1 MKHCLQLAL
10 CCGLLCLASVT
21 LFQGPPQVIMLTKM
35 NLEWGLVMN
44 YSHCCSQPQLKHQL
58 RHQTQRG
65 QIRNANRQEVQT
77 LNMAA
82 RNRAAPPS
90 VGSPTQQL
98 ASLPQGRAPKN
109 RNHQNQRGTPC
120 QIHAM
125 DQRTRQKGTANQLG
139 VIQEIQGRKTTTK
152 ARTTMVARITIVARK
167 RARKKM
173 RREGFYST
181 RKRVS
186 STRMTNGGCIT
197 ISQEAHRI

>member
-1 MKHCLQLAL
+1 
-10 CCGLLCLASVT
+10 
-21 LFQGPPQVIMLTKM
+21 MLRSPLSRLSYPVSGATT
-35 NLEWGLVMN
+35 
-44 YSHCCSQPQLKHQL
+44 SD
-58 RHQTQRG
+58 
-65 QIRNANRQEVQT
+65 NANEDEPGMGAGDELFALLQSAAVETSAKAPNSAGTNSQRKQT
-77 LNMAA
+77 GGTNSKHGS
-82 RNRAAPPS
+82 PKQGSP

-152 ARTTMVARITIVARK
+152 ARTTMVARITMVARK